1 MTSNDLD
8 HTATTGAGTIRRTGR
23 ASSHG
28 KTILIGE
35 HAVVHGA
42 PALVLP
48 VIDAE
53 VVATVTP
60 LEDVADAAPGSAAG
74 HHLESTVHTGPL
86 DLAPAAVMPTV
97 TAVTATLR
105 HLGVTDRPV
114 HVRVDSQVPTARGM
128 GSSAAVA
135 AAVTAAVADVFG
147 VVLDAETHHELIQEC
162 ERVAH
167 GSPSGLDAR
176 GVVAD
181 APVWFEDG
189 RIEPVALGARF
200 VFVVADTGV
209 PGHTREAVASVRERL
224 DHDPETVRA
233 VIDRIGALAR
243 HARGTLE
250 GGDVQALGASMDAA
264 HDLLTSLGVSSPDLD
279 GLVAAAR
286 GAGALGA
293 KLTGGGRG
301 GCVLTLAE
309 DDDHADRIAAALR
322 GAGAAATWT
331 TSIGD
336 RV

>member
-1 MTSNDLD
+1 MTSHDTD
-8 HTATTGAGTIRRTGR
+8 STATPGAGTTLRTGT

-48 VIDAE
+48 VLD
-53 VVATVTP
+53 VRVTATATP
-60 LEDVADAAPGSAAG
+60 VGPEQGSG
-74 HHLESTVHTGPL
+74 LESVVHTGPL
-86 DLAPAAVMPTV
+86 DTAPAAVLPTV

-105 HLGVTDRPV
+105 HLGAPQQHL
-114 HVRVDSQVPTARGM
+114 HVRVDSAVPTARGM

-135 AAVTAAVADVFG
+135 AAVTAAVADAFG
-147 VVLDAETHHELIQEC
+147 VTLDAETHHELVQEC

-167 GSPSGLDAR
+167 GRPSGLDAR

-181 APVWFEDG
+181 APVWFDG
-189 RIEPVALGARF
+189 GRVEPVALGGRF

-209 PGHTREAVASVRERL
+209 PGHTRAAVAAVREQR
-224 DHDPETVRA
+224 DRDPQA
-233 VIDRIGALAR
+233 VDGIVHAVGELAHR
-243 HARGTLE
+243 ARGTLE
-250 GGDVQALGASMDAA
+250 DGDAQALGATMDAA
-264 HDLLTSLGVSSPDLD
+264 HGLLGQLDVSSVELD
-279 GLVAAAR
+279 DLVAAAR

-301 GCVLTLAE
+301 GCVLTLAT
-309 DDDHADRIAAALR
+309 DDDHAARITAALR

>member
-1 MTSNDLD
+1 MTSSDLD
-8 HTATTGAGTIRRTGR
+8 STTTPGSGT

-35 HAVVHGA
+35 HAVVYGA

-48 VIDAE
+48 VLDAR
-53 VVATVTP
+53 VVATVSPVT
-60 LEDVADAAPGSAAG
+60 AG
-74 HHLESTVHTGPL
+74 VDEATGTVVGHTLESTVHTGPL

-105 HLGVTDRPV
+105 HFGVTDRHF
-114 HVRVDSQVPTARGM
+114 HVRVESEVPTARGM

-135 AAVTAAVADVFG
+135 AAVTAAVADALG
-147 VVLDAETHHELIQEC
+147 ESLDAETHHDLIQEC

-167 GSPSGLDAR
+167 GRPSGLDAR
-176 GVVAD
+176 GVVA
-181 APVWFEDG
+181 AVPVWFEGG

-200 VFVVADTGV
+200 TFVVADTGV
-209 PGHTREAVASVRERL
+209 PGHTRQAVAAVRER
-224 DHDPETVRA
+224 HDQDPVAVDA

-243 HARGTLE
+243 RARGTLE
-250 GGDVQALGASMDAA
+250 AGDAQGLGATMDAA
-264 HDLLTSLGVSSPDLD
+264 HDLLSALDVSSADLD
-279 GLVAAAR
+279 RLVDAAR
-286 GAGALGA
+286 AADALGA

-301 GCVLTLAE
+301 GCVLALAA

-331 TSIGD
+331 TTIGA
-336 RV
+336 RA

>member
-8 HTATTGAGTIRRTGR
+8 HTATPGAGDRRTGT

-35 HAVVHGA
+35 HAVVHGE

-48 VIDAE
+48 VLDAR

-60 LEDVADAAPGSAAG
+60 IDDGAAGDDGAPG
-74 HHLESTVHTGPL
+74 HRLESTVHTGPL

-105 HLGVTDRPV
+105 HFGVTDRRF
-114 HVRVDSQVPTARGM
+114 HVRVESEVPTARGM

-135 AAVTAAVADVFG
+135 AAVTAAVADALG
-147 VVLDAETHHELIQEC
+147 ETLDAETHHELIQEC

-167 GSPSGLDAR
+167 GRPSGLDAR

-181 APVWFEDG
+181 APVWFDG
-189 RIEPVALGARF
+189 GRVEPVALGARF

-209 PGHTREAVASVRERL
+209 PGHTRDAVTSVRERL
-224 DHDPETVRA
+224 ERDPEEVGA
-233 VIDRIGALAR
+233 AIARIGTLAR

-250 GGDVQALGASMDAA
+250 GGDAQALGVSMDAA
-264 HDLLTSLGVSSPDLD
+264 HDLLSSLGVSSDDLD
-279 GLVAAAR
+279 GLVTAAR
-286 GAGALGA
+286 AAGALGA